1 MICHPKQAVSCSCFI
16 SDVQNYCG
24 ATGIFALC
32 FGSGMSLLKKR
43 EINQFP
49 CLN

>member
-16 SDVQNYCG
+16 SDVQNYHG

-32 FGSGMSLLKKR
+32 FGSGMSLFK
-43 EINQFP
+43 EEGN
-49 CLN
+49 